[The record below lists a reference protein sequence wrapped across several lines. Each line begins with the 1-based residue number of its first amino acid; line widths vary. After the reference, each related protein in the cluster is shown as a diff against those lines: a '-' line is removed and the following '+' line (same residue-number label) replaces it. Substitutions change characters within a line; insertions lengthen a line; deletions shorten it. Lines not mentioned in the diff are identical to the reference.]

1 MWLSS
6 SCQTI
11 LAVSVNTISRWSAG
25 TAEPVGES
33 EPVGVGEVSVWV
45 YWFISWA
52 KWAAYIWPLAPVT
65 ASSIFVV
72 VLGGVGL
79 FIVYGVYG
87 WP

>member
-25 TAEPVGES
+25 TAEPVG
-33 EPVGVGEVSVWV
+33 VGEVSVWA
-45 YWFISWA
+45 YSFISWA
-52 KWAAYIWPLAPVT
+52 KRAAYIWPLAPVT